1 MARPQKNNADYF
13 PHDAGMR
20 NDPKVRALRA
30 RYGLEAYAVWCILLE
45 TLTDADNFCL
55 VWDDLNRE
63 LIAGD
68 IGIDPQRLTDI
79 VDYMQRIQLIQIDPQ
94 TQQLYTSRHR
104 ERMLPIIEAR
114 ERKRQWK
121 QENNPK
127 ATTKTAPAAISD
139 GENTQSKVKETKV
152 NKTKEEREEN
162 APAPNEIEIEKNHD
176 HDAYTYCIAA
186 INDWAR
192 PDNWQPLRDYAASVG
207 YDPAQYGPVADE
219 VKKFTT
225 HWLDLSRVAST
236 DRAAFIINPAQ
247 FFQDKARKW
256 LLDAKTFN
264 KPKKR
269 HTDHKPKYQ
278 PPPPHQPRTNN
289 GNATPTT
296 IGNIAG
302 KIITEIA

>member
-139 GENTQSKVKETKV
+139 GENAQSKVKETKV

-162 APAPNEIEIEKNHD
+162 APAPDGFEKQKTENN
-176 HDAYTYCIAA
+176 AA
-186 INDWAR
+186 T
-192 PDNWQPLRDYAASVG
+192 
-207 YDPAQYGPVADE
+207 PAQIYALISAHCDTDDGLRELVAWKKQAGYSDRTHGPTTGE
-219 VKKFTT
+219 VTKFI
-225 HWLDLSRVAST
+225 S
-236 DRAAFIINPAQ
+236 
-247 FFQDKARKW
+247 KY
-256 LLDAKTFN
+256 LDAIRATDPVQHFRDHFAAWLVRATEYN
-264 KPKKR
+264 RPKKDAP
-269 HTDHKPKYQ
+269 TKYQ